1 MDPVEKG
8 PKWRAYGGEQG
19 SCSMAPKKHHIR
31 LPNGRRHGPYKG
43 AQPTETRGMA
53 PTVIHTPKRTGMA
66 PTKRHKPQRPG
77 GAGPHEEA

>member
-31 LPNGRRHGPYKG
+31 LPNGRRHGPYEG

-53 PTVIHTPKRTGMA
+53 PTVKHSPKRTEAWPLLSGISRRDQG
-66 PTKRHKPQRPG
+66 P
-77 GAGPHEEA
+77 GPHEEA